1 MVLRGGYAGGDMGEC
16 SKAYVLTGLL
26 GARTTV
32 HIGREQK
39 VIPGAVLVKRRLCPN
54 TGLHV
59 QPCRTSPN
67 RASANRASAGIDQK
81 AEYMYLGHFELRG
94 FQK

>member
-1 MVLRGGYAGGDMGEC
+1 MGEC
-16 SKAYVLTGLL
+16 CKAYVLTGLL

-59 QPCRTSPN
+59 QPCRTCP
-67 RASANRASAGIDQK
+67 NRASAGIDQK
-81 AEYMYLGHFELRG
+81 AEYIYLGHFELRASRNEILG
-94 FQK
+94 SPYR